1 MAYNKSLV
9 QSLLR
14 QAHEERDDA
23 LLATV
28 VAGVLFGWKGTG
40 EIVPEPEEERDIALI
55 SDDGAEYD
63 PDNEIYTRTVVRE
76 DREYPR
82 IEWALEADE
91 NGFPEWEAFEEDGTS
106 GPYCTR
112 LGAFEEAMEPSDFY
126 WATKAD
132 KLPQWQAWRH
142 EFIHIPYGRT
152 QARNYHRVLA
162 FIGKNKGKPATL
174 RKGWV
179 ALWKRVYAA
188 RDAGQ
193 MFVWPKQ
200 LLAIRA
206 CFAHEGIKPRKNP
219 K

>member
-1 MAYNKSLV
+1 MSYNKSLV

-14 QAHEERDDA
+14 QACEERDDA
-23 LLATV
+23 LLATMV
-28 VAGVLFGWKGTG
+28 VGVLFGWKGTG
-40 EIVPEPEEERDIALI
+40 IVPEDPEEEVPADV
-55 SDDGAEYD
+55 D
-63 PDNEIYTRTVVRE
+63 PLDEICTRTLVRE

-126 WATKAD
+126 WANKAD
-132 KLPQWQAWRH
+132 KLPQWQAWKH
-142 EFIHIPYGRT
+142 ESVYVPYGRA
-152 QARNYHRVLA
+152 QARNCHRVLA